1 MIELRSCTIAWR
13 YMSLRRY
20 SPVNIMWV
28 VAFRNWMEVY
38 APIKAILISG
48 LVFLLDTLRFIF
60 ELFFVCWKKIV
71 CFGVHADPPK
81 CRENTDIAA
90 G

>member
-13 YMSLRRY
+13 YMLLLRRY

-38 APIKAILISG
+38 APIKAILIRG
-48 LVFLLDTLRFIF
+48 LVFLLDTL
-60 ELFFVCWKKIV
+60 
-71 CFGVHADPPK
+71 
-81 CRENTDIAA
+81 
-90 G
+90 